1 MSEYFSLTAEYTDDP
16 DVVEI
21 ITTERLTQSD
31 EEIYR
36 SPEEGQAGSTI
47 AQTLFHAVDGIQA
60 LTIVDDTL
68 IVQRAPG
75 VVWEPLIDDIRDALR
90 DFFL

>member
-1 MSEYFSLTAEYTDDP
+1 VSEYFSLTAEPTDDP
-16 DVVEI
+16 DIMEI
-21 ITTERLTQSD
+21 ITSERLTNAG

-36 SPEEGQAGSTI
+36 SPEEGDVGSTI
-47 AQTLFHAVDGIQA
+47 AQALFHAVDGIQA

>member
-1 MSEYFSLTAEYTDDP
+1 MSEYFSLTTEPTDDP
-16 DVVEI
+16 DIMEI
-21 ITTERLTQSD
+21 ITNQRLTTTG
-31 EEIYR
+31 EEVYR